1 MAPLTNTEIGMNL
14 GLAGISCSAAQLTV
28 HPVETSMVRCLISL
42 ALFDFIYSK
51 IYHISALKKEERSWE
66 AKTNK

>member
-42 ALFDFIYSK
+42 ALFDTYIC
-51 IYHISALKKEERSWE
+51 
-66 AKTNK
+66 